1 MGSTTTHFVVGTEF
15 LTLAEHLKK
24 AGCATAAFISGF
36 PLDSRFGL
44 ARGFDL
50 YDETLENHGTKEQF
64 YRERRAED
72 VVASSLRWLDGRP
85 APWFAWVHC
94 YDPHHPYE
102 SPEPFLSQYK
112 GRLYDGEVA
121 YVDLALKKL
130 VDFVEGQGA
139 GRTVVVFTGDHGES
153 LGQHGEETHGFL
165 AYNTTLWI
173 PLLIAAPGLKP
184 GSVDQ
189 MVVHTDL
196 FPTICDLLGLEVPP
210 RLDGLSLLPAIKGQ
224 KLPKRAVYFES
235 MFPYYSRGWAPI
247 YGFLQGSEKFVE
259 SPIPELYDL
268 GKDFDE
274 SKNLVAGQDPAKLR
288 SRLAQVMAGLS
299 PMERTGPEK
308 KPDRE
313 ATERLRS
320 LGYVSSP
327 RPVKKAKY
335 GPEDDVKTLLP
346 LHNKCTEAQGL
357 FDSGQS
363 AKAIELLK
371 TVLTERE
378 DFDGGYAT
386 LGVIYAR
393 LGRVGDALA
402 VLKRGVELLPD
413 NYLIASPYVHL
424 LNEVGRSDE
433 VIRVIAADG
442 RYPFEHELDSWTAL
456 GVAYLNSGELE
467 KAREAL
473 ESAMALDEKDYLVHR
488 NLGDVEFAAFSRSKD
503 PGAYERSLA
512 YYQKA
517 VELNPRDPSSRNA
530 LGFTYLQG
538 GRPKEA
544 IPHLEKAVELVPDYA
559 TAIYN
564 LGLAYFNTG
573 DYKKA
578 LENLTRFRERFS
590 GPLTPAQ
597 IGAVDAMIQ
606 QCKAK
611 LTGAR

>member
-1 MGSTTTHFVVGTEF
+1 
-15 LTLAEHLKK
+15 
-24 AGCATAAFISGF
+24 
-36 PLDSRFGL
+36 
-44 ARGFDL
+44 
-50 YDETLENHGTKEQF
+50 
-64 YRERRAED
+64 
-72 VVASSLRWLDGRP
+72 
-85 APWFAWVHC
+85 
-94 YDPHHPYE
+94 
-102 SPEPFLSQYK
+102 
-112 GRLYDGEVA
+112 
-121 YVDLALKKL
+121 
-130 VDFVEGQGA
+130 
-139 GRTVVVFTGDHGES
+139 
-153 LGQHGEETHGFL
+153 
-165 AYNTTLWI
+165 
-173 PLLIAAPGLKP
+173 
-184 GSVDQ
+184 
-189 MVVHTDL
+189 
-196 FPTICDLLGLEVPP
+196 
-210 RLDGLSLLPAIKGQ
+210 
-224 KLPKRAVYFES
+224 

-386 LGVIYAR
+386 LGVICAR

-433 VIRVIAADG
+433 VIRVIAAG
-442 RYPFEHELDSWTAL
+442 RWYPFEHELDSWTAL
-456 GVAYLNSGELE
+456 GVAYLNSGQLE

-488 NLGDVEFAAFSRSKD
+488 NLGDVEFAVFLRSKD

-544 IPHLEKAVELVPDYA
+544 IPHLEKAIELVPDYA